1 MNDYTDEDLK
11 NIIESLTP
19 EQLHSMYSLVRSK
32 IIPFPKRNLNRYIE
46 RRIFSKK
53 LLEDLISYNSILA
66 NKFSVTTGIDT
77 FRKYVQ
83 NNFNINSDDFIIQM
97 FNCIVFN
104 YYMLEKFLGENFIK
118 DKPDIFEEIGK
129 YSQKYQEGFIY
140 FIPEDSKI
148 NLSEDQLANGISLT
162 MVYYK
167 PAPSV
172 MTLSIFKNK
181 IEDKIKAYLIHND
194 LSDFIDVS
202 ISFQQFFESDK
213 DEKLLDNEEL
223 LYDKYEKYKKL
234 LKSIQ
239 NNIDNN
245 IIKFHKREKSIVIKG
260 KDKTCLLCH
269 KPERNPINQK
279 TRLCFHCFIMYL
291 YLDENG
297 IVPKRKF
304 TRLLKNGKI
313 CAIIDYINENR
324 ETNRKVR
331 FKIPK
336 EQKMISDISSSIIN
350 EEPINVNAQ
359 KERLLNN
366 ELHLNEKYEL
376 FMFIKLNKSCNSEII
391 RNILDN
397 LELTHLDNINLISD
411 ICNYILSNFMTSLIP
426 TLKSLISNKLL

>member
-19 EQLHSMYSLVRSK
+19 KQLRFTHSLVRSK
-32 IIPFPKRNLNRYIE
+32 IIPFKKHNGNLNRYIE

-53 LLEDLISYNSILA
+53 LLGDLISFNSILA

-77 FRKYVQ
+77 FKEYVL
-83 NNFNINSDDFIIQM
+83 NNSKNLDDFIIQM

-104 YYMLEKFLGENFIK
+104 YYMLEKFLGKNFIK
-118 DKPDIFEEIGK
+118 DRQDIFEEIGK
-129 YSQKYQEGFIY
+129 YSQKCEKGFIY

-167 PAPSV
+167 TAPLV
-172 MTLSIFKNK
+172 MTLSIFKNE
-181 IEDKIKAYLIHND
+181 IEDKIKAYLIYND

-202 ISFQQFFESDK
+202 ISFQQFFKSSNY
-213 DEKLLDNEEL
+213 EKLLDNKKL
-223 LYDKYEKYKKL
+223 LYYKYKKYKNL

-239 NNIDNN
+239 DKVDNN
-245 IIKFHKREKSIVIKG
+245 ITKFRKREKSIVIKG
-260 KDKTCLLCH
+260 KDKTCLLCN

-279 TRLCFHCFIMYL
+279 TQLCFHCFIMYL

-336 EQKMISDISSSIIN
+336 EQYKVLADTIEQNI
-350 EEPINVNAQ
+350 
-359 KERLLNN
+359 KEFS
-366 ELHLNEKYEL
+366 K
-376 FMFIKLNKSCNSEII
+376 
-391 RNILDN
+391 
-397 LELTHLDNINLISD
+397 
-411 ICNYILSNFMTSLIP
+411 TSL
-426 TLKSLISNKLL
+426 